1 MDSKFHLNMGKR
13 AKKLAI
19 SRSQGNGKCQLFAG
33 ISYTYVPAG
42 AVKAPSDLRWEKMV
56 VKICNTLI
64 TITDRKCGAKSAA
77 CISGSQPRWKC
88 INWVYPSIKL
98 INSKFA
104 WIVNNPCARSSEHE
118 VRTVQNRA
126 GLDRKACSKD
136 ALRFLRPLL
145 AHKHIHS
152 PVFR

>member
-1 MDSKFHLNMGKR
+1 MP
-13 AKKLAI
+13 LAI
-19 SRSQGNGKCQLFAG
+19 FMTTAAVPDFFNLGIGIEIGIGGKAIQKTQTGNNNTSKQWQK
-33 ISYTYVPAG
+33 VN
-42 AVKAPSDLRWEKMV
+42 KMV

-118 VRTVQNRA
+118 VRTVQGRTRQKSLQQGRVKVPA
-126 GLDRKACSKD
+126 ATLGTQ
-136 ALRFLRPLL
+136 
-145 AHKHIHS
+145 KHIHS